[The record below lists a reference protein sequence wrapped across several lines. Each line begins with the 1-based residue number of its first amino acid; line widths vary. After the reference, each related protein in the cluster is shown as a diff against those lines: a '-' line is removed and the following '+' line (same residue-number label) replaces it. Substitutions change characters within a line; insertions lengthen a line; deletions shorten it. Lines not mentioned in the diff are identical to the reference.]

1 MTNPA
6 AKRPERPASPAALIP
21 PDHPIYSL
29 EAEFLRVLGHPTRVR
44 ILVLLREGELS
55 VRELQAPLNLDSSGT
70 SQHLGALRKQG
81 LLDSRRQGTSV
92 FYRVRDPRIF
102 QLLAVTRQ
110 ILTSN
115 LADAQS
121 LLHALHDEPTANRD
135 PACSPVREIPR

>member
-1 MTNPA
+1 M
-6 AKRPERPASPAALIP
+6 
-21 PDHPIYSL
+21 
-29 EAEFLRVLGHPTRVR
+29 LGHPTRVR
-44 ILVLLREGELS
+44 ILELLREGELS
-55 VRELQAPLNLDSSGT
+55 VREFQAALKLDSSGT

-121 LLHALHDEPTANRD
+121 VLQALHDEPTADRD
-135 PACSPVREIPR
+135 PAGSPLREVPR

>member
-1 MTNPA
+1 M
-6 AKRPERPASPAALIP
+6 
-21 PDHPIYSL
+21 
-29 EAEFLRVLGHPTRVR
+29 LGHPTRVR
-44 ILVLLREGELS
+44 IVALLREGELS
-55 VRELQAPLNLDSSGT
+55 VRELQAALDLDSSGT
-70 SQHLGALRKQG
+70 SQHVGALRKQG

-121 LLHALHDEPTANRD
+121 VLQDLHDDPKANRD
-135 PACSPVREIPR
+135 PARSPLRDVLR

>member
-1 MTNPA
+1 
-6 AKRPERPASPAALIP
+6 
-21 PDHPIYSL
+21 
-29 EAEFLRVLGHPTRVR
+29 VLGHPTRVR
-44 ILVLLREGELS
+44 ILEVLKEGERS
-55 VRELQAPLNLDSSGT
+55 VREIQAALNLNSSST

-81 LLDSRRQGTSV
+81 LLESRRQGTSV

-121 LLHALHDEPTANRD
+121 VLQGLHDAPTANRD
-135 PACSPVREIPR
+135 PAGSPLREVPR